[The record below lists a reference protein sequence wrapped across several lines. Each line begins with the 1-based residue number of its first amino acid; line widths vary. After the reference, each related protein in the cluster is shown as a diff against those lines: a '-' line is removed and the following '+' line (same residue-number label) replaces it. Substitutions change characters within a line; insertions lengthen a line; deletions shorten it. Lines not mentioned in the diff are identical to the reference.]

1 MYIDSQNIDVFPFHD
16 NRNNHN
22 NRVLT
27 EQNLIKLA
35 KHPLENEKFVIS
47 DYYDGANSLF
57 EFMLCG
63 YHFSIKFDAK
73 TVLNNQDTGTITAV
87 AYLNKETGTLF
98 GSDALFGSDD
108 NETKTMKFTALQ
120 LVSQDQTPQPPVTD
134 STITDANFKE
144 MSLDILTIPKKDT
157 YVIPEESRRT
167 IDGGVIE

>member
-16 NRNNHN
+16 NRKNHN
-22 NRVLT
+22 NRLLT

-35 KHPLENEKFVIS
+35 KHPLENESFVIS
-47 DYYDGANSLF
+47 DSYVGEDSLF

-63 YHFSIKFDAK
+63 YHFSIKFNAK

-87 AYLNKETGTLF
+87 AYLNKETGTLI
-98 GSDALFGSDD
+98 GSDD
-108 NETKTMKFTALQ
+108 NETMKFTALQ
-120 LVSQDQTPQPPVTD
+120 LVSQDQTPITPVSDSTVTD
-134 STITDANFKE
+134 TNFTK
-144 MSLDILTIPKKDT
+144 MSLNILTVPKKDT

>member
-47 DYYDGANSLF
+47 DSYAGEDSLF

-63 YHFSIKFDAK
+63 YHFSIKFKAK
-73 TVLNNQDTGTITAV
+73 DVLGGKDTGTITAV
-87 AYLNKETGTLF
+87 AYLNNETGTLF
-98 GSDALFGSDD
+98 GSDTVLGSDD
-108 NETKTMKFTALQ
+108 NKTTKFTALQ
-120 LVSQDQTPQPPVTD
+120 LVSQDQTPESPVTD
-134 STITDANFKE
+134 STVTDADFTKI
-144 MSLDILTIPKKDT
+144 SLDILTISEENK
-157 YVIPEESRRT
+157 YIIPEESRRT
-167 IDGGVIE
+167 VDGGVIE

>member
-47 DYYDGANSLF
+47 DSYAGPDILF

-73 TVLNNQDTGTITAV
+73 TVLNNKDTGTITAV
-87 AYLNKETGTLF
+87 AYLNNETGTLF
-98 GSDALFGSDD
+98 GSDTVLGSDD
-108 NETKTMKFTALQ
+108 NKTTKFTALQ
-120 LVSQDQTPQPPVTD
+120 LVSQDQTPTTPVSYD
-134 STITDANFKE
+134 STITDTTFTK

-157 YVIPEESRRT
+157 YIIPEESRRT
-167 IDGGVIE
+167 IDGGVIN

>member
-16 NRNNHN
+16 NRKNHN
-22 NRVLT
+22 NRLLT

-47 DYYDGANSLF
+47 DSYAGPDSLF

-73 TVLNNQDTGTITAV
+73 TVLNNKATGTITAV

-98 GSDALFGSDD
+98 GSDVLFGSDD
-108 NETKTMKFTALQ
+108 NETKTTKFTALQ
-120 LVSQDQTPQPPVTD
+120 LVSQDQSPTTPDSDSTVTD
-134 STITDANFKE
+134 TKFTK
-144 MSLDILTIPKKDT
+144 MSLDILTISETDT
-157 YVIPEESRRT
+157 YVIPEGSRRT

>member
-35 KHPLENEKFVIS
+35 KHPLENESFVIS
-47 DYYDGANSLF
+47 DSYGGADSLF

-73 TVLNNQDTGTITAV
+73 TVLNSQDTGTITAV

-98 GSDALFGSDD
+98 GSDD
-108 NETKTMKFTALQ
+108 NESNKFTALQ
-120 LVSQDQTPQPPVTD
+120 LVSQDQSPTTPDSDSTVTD
-134 STITDANFKE
+134 AKFTE
-144 MSLDILTIPKKDT
+144 MSLDILTITETGT

>member
-22 NRVLT
+22 NRLLT

-35 KHPLENEKFVIS
+35 KHPLANESFVIS
-47 DYYDGANSLF
+47 DYYAGADSLF

-87 AYLNKETGTLF
+87 AYLNKETGTLI
-98 GSDALFGSDD
+98 GSDD
-108 NETKTMKFTALQ
+108 NETMKFTALQ
-120 LVSQDQTPQPPVTD
+120 LVSQDQTPITPVSDSTVTD
-134 STITDANFKE
+134 TNFTK
-144 MSLDILTIPKKDT
+144 MSLNILTVPKKDT

>member
-35 KHPLENEKFVIS
+35 KHSLENESFVIS
-47 DYYDGANSLF
+47 DYYAGADSLF
-57 EFMLCG
+57 EFILCG

-73 TVLNNQDTGTITAV
+73 TVLNNKDTGTITAV

-98 GSDALFGSDD
+98 GSD
-108 NETKTMKFTALQ
+108 NELNKFTALQ
-120 LVSQDQTPQPPVTD
+120 LVSQDQTPQPPVTAL
-134 STITDANFKE
+134 TITDANFKE

-167 IDGGVIE
+167 IDGGVIT

>member
-35 KHPLENEKFVIS
+35 KHSLENEKFVIS
-47 DYYDGANSLF
+47 DSYAGEDSLF

-63 YHFSIKFDAK
+63 YHFSIKFNAK
-73 TVLNNQDTGTITAV
+73 TVLNNQETGTITAV
-87 AYLNKETGTLF
+87 AYLNNETGT
-98 GSDALFGSDD
+98 LFGSDD
-108 NETKTMKFTALQ
+108 NETKKFTALQ
-120 LVSQDQTPQPPVTD
+120 LVSQNQPPTDPVSDSTVTD
-134 STITDANFKE
+134 TKFTK
-144 MSLDILTIPKKDT
+144 MSLDILTITETGT

-167 IDGGVIE
+167 IDGGVIN

>member
-47 DYYDGANSLF
+47 DSYAGPDILF

-73 TVLNNQDTGTITAV
+73 TVLNNKDTGTITAV
-87 AYLNKETGTLF
+87 AYLNNETGTLF
-98 GSDALFGSDD
+98 GSDTVLGSDD
-108 NETKTMKFTALQ
+108 NKITKFTALQ
-120 LVSQDQTPQPPVTD
+120 LVSQDQSPTTPDSDSTVTD
-134 STITDANFKE
+134 AKFTE
-144 MSLDILTIPKKDT
+144 MSLDILTITETGT

>member
-16 NRNNHN
+16 NRQTHN

-35 KHPLENEKFVIS
+35 KHSLENESFVIS
-47 DYYDGANSLF
+47 DYYAGADSLF
-57 EFMLCG
+57 EFILCG

-73 TVLNNQDTGTITAV
+73 TVLNNKDTGTITAV

-98 GSDALFGSDD
+98 GSDD
-108 NETKTMKFTALQ
+108 NETMKFTALQ
-120 LVSQDQTPQPPVTD
+120 LVSQDQTPTKPASD
-134 STITDANFKE
+134 STVTDANFEK
-144 MSLDILTIPKKDT
+144 MSLDILTITETGT
-157 YVIPEESRRT
+157 YIIPEESRRT

>member
-16 NRNNHN
+16 NRSKHN
-22 NRVLT
+22 NRILT

-47 DYYDGANSLF
+47 DSYAGSDSLF

-73 TVLNNQDTGTITAV
+73 TVLNNKDTGTITAV
-87 AYLNKETGTLF
+87 AYLNNETGTLF
-98 GSDALFGSDD
+98 GSDTVLGSDD
-108 NETKTMKFTALQ
+108 NETTKFTALQ
-120 LVSQDQTPQPPVTD
+120 LVSQDQTPTTPDSNSTVTD
-134 STITDANFKE
+134 AKFTE
-144 MSLDILTIPKKDT
+144 MSLDILTITKTGT

-167 IDGGVIE
+167 IDGGVIN

>member
-47 DYYDGANSLF
+47 DSYAGSDSLF

-87 AYLNKETGTLF
+87 AYLNNETGTLF
-98 GSDALFGSDD
+98 GSDTVLGSDD
-108 NETKTMKFTALQ
+108 NKTTKFTALQ
-120 LVSQDQTPQPPVTD
+120 LVSQDQTPESPVTD
-134 STITDANFKE
+134 STVTDTDFTKI
-144 MSLDILTIPKKDT
+144 SLDILTILEENK
-157 YVIPEESRRT
+157 YIIPEESRRT
-167 IDGGVIE
+167 VDGGVIE

>member
-35 KHPLENEKFVIS
+35 KHSLENESFVIS
-47 DYYDGANSLF
+47 DYYAGADSLF
-57 EFMLCG
+57 EFILCG

-73 TVLNNQDTGTITAV
+73 TVLNNKDTGTITAV

-98 GSDALFGSDD
+98 GSD
-108 NETKTMKFTALQ
+108 NELNKFTALQ
-120 LVSQDQTPQPPVTD
+120 LVSQDQTPQPPVTAL
-134 STITDANFKE
+134 TITDANFKE

>member
-16 NRNNHN
+16 NRENHN
-22 NRVLT
+22 NRLLT

-35 KHPLENEKFVIS
+35 KHPLENESFVIS
-47 DYYDGANSLF
+47 DSYVGEDSLF

-63 YHFSIKFDAK
+63 YHFSIKFNAK

-87 AYLNKETGTLF
+87 AYLNKETGTLI
-98 GSDALFGSDD
+98 GSDD
-108 NETKTMKFTALQ
+108 NETMKFTALQ
-120 LVSQDQTPQPPVTD
+120 LVSQDQTPITPVSDSTVTD
-134 STITDANFKE
+134 TNFTK
-144 MSLDILTIPKKDT
+144 MSLNILTVPKKDT

>member
-16 NRNNHN
+16 NRNNRN

-47 DYYDGANSLF
+47 DSYNGKDSLF

-73 TVLNNQDTGTITAV
+73 DVLGATGTGTITAV

-98 GSDALFGSDD
+98 GSDD
-108 NETKTMKFTALQ
+108 NETKKFTALQ
-120 LVSQDQTPQPPVTD
+120 LVSQDQSLITPDSDSTVTD
-134 STITDANFKE
+134 TKFTK
-144 MSLDILTIPKKDT
+144 MSLDILTISETGT
-157 YVIPEESRRT
+157 YVIPEGSRRT

>member
-16 NRNNHN
+16 NRKNHN
-22 NRVLT
+22 NRLLT

-35 KHPLENEKFVIS
+35 KHSLENEKFVIS
-47 DYYDGANSLF
+47 DSYAGSDSLF

-73 TVLNNQDTGTITAV
+73 TVLNNKDTGTITAV

-98 GSDALFGSDD
+98 GSDD
-108 NETKTMKFTALQ
+108 NELNKFTALQ
-120 LVSQDQTPQPPVTD
+120 LVSQDQSPTTPDSDSTVTD
-134 STITDANFKE
+134 AKFTE
-144 MSLDILTIPKKDT
+144 MSLDILTITETGT

>member
-1 MYIDSQNIDVFPFHD
+1 MYIDSKNIDVFPFHD
-16 NRNNHN
+16 NRSNHN

-35 KHPLENEKFVIS
+35 KHSLENESFVIS
-47 DYYDGANSLF
+47 DYYAGADSLF
-57 EFMLCG
+57 EFILRG

-73 TVLNNQDTGTITAV
+73 TVLNNKDTGTITAV

-98 GSDALFGSDD
+98 GSD
-108 NETKTMKFTALQ
+108 NELNKFTALQ
-120 LVSQDQTPQPPVTD
+120 LLSQDQTPQPPDSDSTVTD
-134 STITDANFKE
+134 AKFTE

-167 IDGGVIE
+167 IDGGVIN

>member
-16 NRNNHN
+16 NRNNRN
-22 NRVLT
+22 NRLLT

-35 KHPLENEKFVIS
+35 KHPLANESFVIS
-47 DYYDGANSLF
+47 DSYNGEDSLF

-73 TVLNNQDTGTITAV
+73 TVLNNKDTGTITAV

-98 GSDALFGSDD
+98 GSDVLFGSGN

-120 LVSQDQTPQPPVTD
+120 LVSQDQTPTTPDSDSTVTD
-134 STITDANFKE
+134 TKFTK
-144 MSLDILTIPKKDT
+144 MSLDILTITETGK

-167 IDGGVIE
+167 SDGGVIE

>member
-16 NRNNHN
+16 NRKNHN
-22 NRVLT
+22 NRILT

-35 KHPLENEKFVIS
+35 KHPLENESFVIS
-47 DYYDGANSLF
+47 DSYGGADSLF

-73 TVLNNQDTGTITAV
+73 TVLNSQDTGTITAV

-98 GSDALFGSDD
+98 GSDD
-108 NETKTMKFTALQ
+108 NESNKFTALQ
-120 LVSQDQTPQPPVTD
+120 LVSQDQTPQPPVTAL
-134 STITDANFKE
+134 TITDANFKE

-167 IDGGVIE
+167 IDGGVIT